1 MAQFMVIQ
9 VVCVVLLIVW
19 PEVALWLPRALR

>member
-1 MAQFMVIQ
+1 VIQ

>member
-1 MAQFMVIQ
+1 MFEFMFIQ
-9 VVCVVLLIVW
+9 VACLVLLILI

>member
-1 MAQFMVIQ
+1 VIQ
-9 VVCVVLLIVW
+9 FVCVLLLLVW